1 MSKDFQ
7 ETMYIC
13 KKCYGPMSSSYL
25 SSSPCGK
32 CGGKR
37 KIELKFSSTKGWLEY
52 KRQKKQELTLDQH
65 IELYSKYQQII
76 NKEV

>member
-37 KIELKFSSTKGWLEY
+37 KIELKFSPTRGWVDG
-52 KRQKKQELTLDQH
+52 KVK
-65 IELYSKYQQII
+65 
-76 NKEV
+76 NA